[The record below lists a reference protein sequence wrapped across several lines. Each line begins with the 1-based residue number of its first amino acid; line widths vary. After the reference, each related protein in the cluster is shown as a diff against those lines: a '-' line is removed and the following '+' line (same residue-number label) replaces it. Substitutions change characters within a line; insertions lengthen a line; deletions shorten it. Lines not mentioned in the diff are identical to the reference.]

1 MTHTDITGAL
11 LQHPLVTKAFEAA
24 SAWHGDQKRGSSYKK
39 DVLAVSHALRVAEV
53 LQQNVDYDP
62 TLVAT
67 GLLHDVVEDKKATLE
82 DIAGEISSEVATLV
96 DEVSLDT
103 GIKGKA
109 RRDMQ
114 LAAIP
119 DMSLNAR
126 RVKVADS
133 GVNLINLAF
142 DPPESWTLEN
152 KINYF
157 LSRQK
162 LIEKADVPDLKLKTF
177 AEESLRLA
185 ERMILVGVRD
195 RIIENGGSFG
205 ALEGDISP
213 IIEKAKSDIALMP
226 RLYDENGKPVQLH
239 DDLDKSYEQAPLA
252 QKEISALVRHLA
264 DTTGSTAI
272 LPNELKSRE
281 RANEVVNGRMGGD
294 ARYIN
299 DLARVALVCKDKE
312 DVDYALHSISQSY
325 KNVVIYDRFETPPPT
340 GYRDLRLVVRTD
352 NSHFAEIQIHL
363 ESYWNAKKY
372 KGDDLYHQIRD
383 LGSNA
388 GDTMTPEEKK
398 LRRNLYTASRELYSE
413 AGKPHGFTDFKPG
426 SAQPIRYSEY
436 VARSSARPA
445 AATLQGP

>member
-1 MTHTDITGAL
+1 MTHTDISGTL
-11 LQHPLVTKAFEAA
+11 LQHPLVTKAFAAA
-24 SAWHGDQKRGSSYKK
+24 SVWHGDQKRGSSFKK

-53 LQQNVDYDP
+53 LQQNIDDYDP
-62 TLVAT
+62 VLVAT
-67 GLLHDVVEDKKATLE
+67 GLLHDAVEDKKATLQNIAD
-82 DIAGEISSEVATLV
+82 DISPEVSSLV

-103 GIKGKA
+103 SIKGKI

-114 LAAIP
+114 VAAMP
-119 DMSLNAR
+119 SMSLNAR

-142 DPPESWTLEN
+142 DPPEGWTLEN

-162 LIEKADVPDLKLKTF
+162 LIEKADIPDLKLKTF
-177 AEESLRLA
+177 AEDSLKLA

-195 RIIENGGSFG
+195 RIIENGGKFG
-205 ALEGDISP
+205 PIEGDISH
-213 IIEKAKSDIALMP
+213 IIDKAKSDIALMP
-226 RLYDENGKPVQLH
+226 RLYDENNRPVQLH
-239 DDLDKSYEQAPLA
+239 TDLDKSYEQAPAA
-252 QKEISALVRHLA
+252 QREISTLVRHLA

-272 LPNELKSRE
+272 LPNELKK
-281 RANEVVNGRMGGD
+281 RARADEVVNGRMGGD

-299 DLARVALVCKDKE
+299 DLARVALVCKDMD
-312 DVDYALHSISQSY
+312 DVQYAMHSISQSY

-388 GDTMTPEEKK
+388 GDTMTSEEKK
-398 LRRNLYTASRELYSE
+398 LRRNLYTASRELYAE
-413 AGKPHGFTDFKPG
+413 AGAMHGFTKLEPGAAKPEKYDAFKQKYHKNAP
-426 SAQPIRYSEY
+426 SI
-436 VARSSARPA
+436 PA
-445 AATLQGP
+445 V